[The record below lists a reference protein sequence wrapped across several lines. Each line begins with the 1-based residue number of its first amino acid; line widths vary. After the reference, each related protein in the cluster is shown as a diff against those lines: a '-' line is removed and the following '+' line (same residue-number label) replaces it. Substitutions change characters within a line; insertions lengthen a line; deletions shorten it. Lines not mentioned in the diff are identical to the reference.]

1 MFRDSDK
8 NAKATDARKL
18 RGGDMSAALA
28 IEQELVTLVPSTLQ
42 RDRRSAKVIALHVG
56 TTPKAVE
63 NWRQGMNLPTIP
75 HFIALAKQYPE
86 LRLKVLEWL
95 EAHLGENDQDP
106 ARLADEFA
114 RFLQQRGKR

>member
-18 RGGDMSAALA
+18 RGGTMSAALA

-75 HFIALAKQYPE
+75 HFIALPSNTPSC
-86 LRLKVLEWL
+86 
-95 EAHLGENDQDP
+95 G
-106 ARLADEFA
+106 
-114 RFLQQRGKR
+114 

>member
-1 MFRDSDK
+1 
-8 NAKATDARKL
+8 
-18 RGGDMSAALA
+18 MSAALA
-28 IEQELVTLVPSTLQ
+28 IERELVELVPTTLQ
-42 RDRRSAKVIALHVG
+42 RDRRSAKIIALHVG

-95 EAHLGENDQDP
+95 EAHQGDNDQDP
-106 ARLADEFA
+106 AKLANELVRL
-114 RFLQQRGKR
+114 LQRRGP